1 MSLNVA
7 NYQTDA
13 IEKLTDSVT
22 RLWSSGKMQLPV
34 VLKSPTGSGKTFMLA
49 HFIKGLNHT
58 PTWDADK
65 AYIWITFSEELAL
78 QSRNKFEQYFGT
90 AQENGLLTVGDLA
103 QGKLKKNDILF
114 LNWQKLVSKSMGNR
128 KLRRPDH
135 EALRK
140 EQGTYFDDFIDATH
154 LDNRSII
161 LVIDEAH
168 TNVTPDLAQEVI
180 DYMSPRVVL
189 HVSATPKPEMVAKAA
204 DLGSYVSV
212 PREEV
217 VKEGLIKEKIIIQ
230 TAEDLER
237 YSESDFDHTLLD
249 LGLQKREALKKKY
262 EELGKDI
269 NPLLL
274 IQLPNDDSSLVS
286 LGEKTK
292 EQVVVDYLEK
302 VGVNPQRIARW
313 FDNHAKPDFLEDNND
328 KHDVLIFKL
337 AAGTGWD
344 CPRAQVLVM
353 FRNIKVEQRYIQT
366 IGRILRT
373 PDPVNFRD
381 YLPFPELRAGYLFT
395 NYHRQD
401 VLDNW
406 SDQKSDGSLVQEV
419 SRRIPDDGV
428 NLPSDYLSRVD
439 YGDLSSSSKF
449 QMSFFSSMD
458 KWFGLDEGESIDA
471 RRDKAEAKGLALD
484 GHVTNKVVVD
494 AEFDDFD
501 QLTLEF
507 KNEGIEI
514 DVEMSSNDVEK
525 TFNLSCWN
533 LLREQTEEDAK
544 ISNLSR
550 SWSPLKSAFRVW
562 LRNSVGLDSNHYYRV
577 VIADLAK
584 GSRSVIRPAVTQ
596 ALKDYKPIL
605 DSIVGER
612 ASKARI
618 SETFQFSIKESYN
631 YPAHFEEIA
640 TKKCALD
647 SLFLPAEDF
656 AGRKNEIDFVSHLES
671 DDDRLDWWFKQ
682 GVGREYFGVYYNN
695 NATGKPAIFYPDWI
709 VRLKDGRVGILDTKM
724 GQTAQD
730 TEGRAE
736 ALAKIISELGAEY
749 FGGIAIKENGV
760 WYLNG
765 SADYSYSLGRLGSDW
780 VLLEQVFSSN

>member
-1 MSLNVA
+1 MNLNVA
-7 NYQTDA
+7 TYQTEA
-13 IEKLTDSVT
+13 IEKLTESLT
-22 RLWSSGKMQLPV
+22 RLWGQGKTQLPI
-34 VLKSPTGSGKTFMLA
+34 VLKAPTGSGKTFMLA

-58 PTWDADK
+58 PAWDADK
-65 AYIWITFSEELAL
+65 AYVWITFSEELAL
-78 QSRNKFEQYFGT
+78 QSRDKFEQYFGP
-90 AQENGLLTVGDLA
+90 AQENGLLTVDDLG
-103 QGKLKKNDILF
+103 QGKLAKNDILF
-114 LNWQKLVSKSMGNR
+114 LNWQKLVSKSMENR
-128 KLRRPDH
+128 KLRRPEH

-154 LDNRSII
+154 LDGRAIVLI
-161 LVIDEAH
+161 IDEAH

-180 DYMSPRVVL
+180 NYMSPRIVL

-212 PREEV
+212 AREAV

-237 YSESDFDHTLLD
+237 YSDSDFDHTLLD
-249 LGLQKREALKKKY
+249 LGLKKREFLKEKY
-262 EELGKDI
+262 RELGKDI

-302 VGVNPQRIARW
+302 VGVDPRRIARW
-313 FDNHAKPDFLEDNND
+313 FDNHAKPDFLEENND

-381 YLPFPELRAGYLFT
+381 YLPHPELRAGYLYT
-395 NYHRQD
+395 NYQRQD
-401 VLDNW
+401 VIDNW
-406 SDQKSDGSLVQEV
+406 SDQKADGSLSQEV
-419 SRRIPDDGV
+419 HRRIPDEGIRIA
-428 NLPSDYLSRVD
+428 SDYLSRID

-449 QMSFFSSMD
+449 QVSFCNSMD
-458 KWFGLDEGESIDA
+458 RWFGLGEGDLIDA
-471 RRDKAEAKGLALD
+471 RRQKLEGKGLSLD
-484 GHVTNKVVVD
+484 GHVSNKVVVD

-514 DVEMSSNDVEK
+514 DVEMSGNDVEK

-533 LLREQTEEDAK
+533 LLKEQTEDDAK
-544 ISNLSR
+544 VSNLSR

-562 LRNSVGLDSNHYYRV
+562 LRNAVGLDSNHYYRV
-577 VIADLAK
+577 VIADLARGPK
-584 GSRSVIRPAVTQ
+584 SVIRPAVTQ

-612 ASKARI
+612 ASKARA
-618 SETFQFSIKESYN
+618 SEVFEFTILESYN
-631 YPAHFEEIA
+631 FPAHFEEV
-640 TKKCALD
+640 TVKKSALNA
-647 SLFLPAEDF
+647 LFIPPEDF
-656 AGRKNEIDFVSHLES
+656 AGRKNELDFISYLES
-671 DDDRLDWWFKQ
+671 DSPEIEWWFKQ
-682 GVGREYFGVYYNN
+682 GVGREYFGVFYENKSS
-695 NATGKPAIFYPDWI
+695 GKPAIFYPDWVI
-709 VRLKDGRVGILDTKM
+709 KLSDGRVGILDTKM

-736 ALAKIISELGAEY
+736 ALAERLSQLGKGF
-749 FGGIAIKENGV
+749 FGGIVLKENGV
-760 WYLNG
+760 WYLNE
-765 SADYSYSLGRLGSDW
+765 SKNYSYTQGKLGDDW
-780 VLLEQVFSSN
+780 VLLEGILSKK